1 LGNDF
6 RLGRLLGIELRVDT
20 SWLVLAFLVGWSFFA
35 QFTFRFPELSAP
47 GRTVLAAVSAAA
59 FFASVLVHELS
70 HSVMARRLG
79 IPVEGITLFLFG
91 GVTKTRMEARQPR
104 DEFLVAVVGPLTS
117 LVIAALMWAVV
128 NLAGDGLSAP
138 IGFAFGYLGWVNLA
152 LGVFNLLPG
161 YPLDGGRVLRSLLWR
176 ASGNP
181 AQATRRAAIGGKVV
195 GGLLA
200 AFGLLTVFAG
210 DLTGLWMAAIGWFL
224 YQAAAQADQEVVVRR
239 LLNQVRASDLMSPEL
254 VTIPADMSVARA
266 VDEFFLRYDH
276 SAFPV
281 DGEKTGLLTLRA
293 IRQVPR
299 DQWETRQVW
308 TVTTPLEETCTVAAD
323 TPMDKVVEN
332 LRQQDEDRVLVVDDG
347 RILGIITPRDIARWL
362 RRSKELGL
370 NGSDGVST

>member
-35 QFTFRFPELSAP
+35 QFTVRFPELSAP

-128 NLAGDGLSAP
+128 NLAGDGLSEP
-138 IGFAFGYLGWVNLA
+138 ISFALGYLGWVNLA

-181 AQATRRAAIGGKVV
+181 AQATRRAAIGGKIV

-210 DLTGLWMAAIGWFL
+210 DLSGLWMAAIGWFL

-239 LLNQVRASDLMSPEL
+239 LLNQVRASDIMSPEL

-281 DGEKTGLLTLRA
+281 IGEKTGLLTLRA

-308 TVTTPLEETCTVAAD
+308 AVTTPLEESCTVAAD
-323 TPMDKVVEN
+323 TPMDEVVEN

-362 RRSKELGL
+362 RRSRELGL

>member
-1 LGNDF
+1 MGNDF
-6 RLGRLLGIELRVDT
+6 RLGSVLGIELRVDT

-35 QFTFRFPELSAP
+35 QFTVRFPELSAS

-161 YPLDGGRVLRSLLWR
+161 YPLDGGRVLRSALWR

-181 AQATRRAAIGGKVV
+181 AQATRRAAIGGKIV

-239 LLNQVRASDLMSPEL
+239 LLNQVRASDIMSPEL

-308 TVTTPLEETCTVAAD
+308 AVTTPLEEACTVAAD

-332 LRQQDEDRVLVVDDG
+332 LRQQDEDRVLVVDHG

>member
-6 RLGRLLGIELRVDT
+6 RLGRVLGIELRVDT

-35 QFTFRFPELSAP
+35 QFTVRFPELSAP
-47 GRTVLAAVSAAA
+47 GRTVLAAASAAA
-59 FFASVLVHELS
+59 FFESVLVHELS
-70 HSVMARRLG
+70 HSVVARRLG

-117 LVIAALMWAVV
+117 LVIAGLMWAVV
-128 NLAGDGLSAP
+128 NLAGGVLSEP
-138 IGFAFGYLGWVNLA
+138 ISFALGYLGWVNLA

-181 AQATRRAAIGGKVV
+181 AQATRRAAIGGKIV

-210 DLTGLWMAAIGWFL
+210 DLSGLWMAAIGWFL

-239 LLNQVRASDLMSPEL
+239 LLNQVRASDIMSPEL

-281 DGEKTGLLTLRA
+281 IGEKTGLLTLRA

-308 TVTTPLEETCTVAAD
+308 AVTTPLEESCTVAAD
-323 TPMDKVVEN
+323 TPMDEVVEN

-362 RRSKELGL
+362 RRSRELGL